1 MSAAP
6 RDEDSSPS
14 LVLPCFCLVAIL
26 LLATPLFLRMPL
38 TNDAI
43 LFDLQ
48 TRLFSEGAVPYRDV
62 LEPNLPGVFWIHSVV
77 RGVLGNS
84 SEALRLFDLVVMTA
98 VTWLLGRLVKASG
111 GTSRSAVWL
120 SVAVLMF
127 YLGATEWCHCQRDTW
142 LLLPILAATWLRL
155 HRLGRDSSPPAAIC
169 VVEGLLWGA
178 GLWLKPY
185 AALVA
190 VAVWLVTLRGFRS
203 PRQCVIDTAWVLL
216 GGLIAGA
223 SGIAWLVQT
232 EAWPYWL
239 ETMREWNPRY
249 LAAGRENWV
258 WPRFKAMAWRMQ
270 PWFALH
276 LFAIPLAVFT
286 LRQLWQGPR
295 DPECAPVGDRSR
307 LALSAIYL
315 TTIGHVFLLQHLFDY
330 VHAPAVIL
338 AVVVVGMWLSQPN
351 RSPRWRV
358 AVLGFGFLVLTS
370 SPILHQQRLR
380 MWWACVTQQSSPKL
394 QDRLALLANPSR
406 SHIER
411 VAEFLRKQSAH
422 DAEVCVF
429 NSDLVGLYQ
438 RLSLRPPTRFVYLFE
453 LLTYFPQQRGEIL
466 LAVSTSRH
474 RFVVTDLV
482 SCGMPLSQ
490 ALTIGPEGPTAP
502 PPAYKAVSHRNYP
515 WSHTVVFRSGTY
527 LVHEITDPIHKS
539 SELPEGR
546 TSRTESQVVKLR
558 GVAD

>member
-1 MSAAP
+1 MPAAP
-6 RDEDSSPS
+6 CDEKSSQSLALPS
-14 LVLPCFCLVAIL
+14 FCLAVLL

-62 LEPNLPGVFWIHSVV
+62 LEPNLPGVFWIHSTV

-84 SEALRLFDLVVMTA
+84 SEALRLFDLIVITA
-98 VTWLLGRLVKASG
+98 VTWLFGGLLMKTG
-111 GTSRSAVWL
+111 GTSRSAMWL
-120 SVAVLMF
+120 SVAVLTF

-155 HRLGRDSSPPAAIC
+155 RRLGRDLPAAAAMSFA
-169 VVEGLLWGA
+169 EGLLWGA

-203 PRQCVIDTAWVLL
+203 PRQGLIDTAWVLL
-216 GGLIAGA
+216 GGLVAGV
-223 SGIAWLVQT
+223 SGITWLVQT
-232 EAWPYWL
+232 DAWPYWL
-239 ETMREWNPRY
+239 ETIRQWNPRY
-249 LAAGRENWV
+249 LAAGREHWV

-276 LFAIPLAVFT
+276 LFALPLAVFT
-286 LRQLWQGPR
+286 LRQLWQRPR
-295 DPECAPVGDRSR
+295 NPMCAPVGESSR
-307 LALSAIYL
+307 LVLPAVYL
-315 TTIGHVFLLQHLFDY
+315 ATVAHVFLLQHLFDY

-338 AVVVVGMWLSQPN
+338 AVGVVGTWLSQPN

-358 AVLGFGFLVLTS
+358 AVLAFGLLILTS
-370 SPILHQQRLR
+370 SPIFHRQRVRL
-380 MWWACVTQQSSPKL
+380 WWACVTQPSSPKL

-411 VAEFLRKQSAH
+411 VAEFLRKQAPRNG
-422 DAEVCVF
+422 EVCVY

-438 RLSLRPPTRFVYLFE
+438 RLELRPPTRYVYLFE
-453 LLTYFPQQRGEIL
+453 LLTYFPDQRRAIISSVANSG
-466 LAVSTSRH
+466 H
-474 RFVVTDLV
+474 RFVVTDLA

-490 ALTIGPEGPTAP
+490 ALAVGPDGPTAP
-502 PPAYKAVSHRNYP
+502 PPAYHAMSRRNYP
-515 WSHTVVFRSGTY
+515 WSHPVIFRSGTY
-527 LVHEITDPIHKS
+527 LVHEITEPIS
-539 SELPEGR
+539 QLSVLPAGETTR
-546 TSRTESQVVKLR
+546 IESQI
-558 GVAD
+558 ADR